1 MGMEHRL
8 GQPGLINWQS
18 HKARR
23 PTGRMNFWTTLIVLS
38 ALAGLASLA
47 CQMAGWVHWRGPLA
61 LVPAGL
67 LLFAINAQLIAG
79 VRSALAWLAG

>member
-23 PTGRMNFWTTLIVLS
+23 STGSMTIWTTVIVLC
-38 ALAGLASLA
+38 ALAGLASLV
-47 CQMAGWVHWRGPLA
+47 CQLAGWVHWRGPLA
-61 LVPAGL
+61 LMPAGL

-79 VRSALAWLAG
+79 IRAALSWLAG